1 MKKLFFTLLILS
13 LPLMIS
19 AQNLNGS
26 ISSTFYT
33 FERFDTAKTSDSFL
47 RTYETLALNFNYQT
61 ISVRTRM
68 NYESNIGNALA
79 SDPRLRFY
87 DLYFEARN
95 VVDMFTLK
103 LGRQPLFTPVAG
115 GLFDGVN
122 LKFKYDNVSLTGYY
136 GGNVPAYQKL
146 EVTNDF
152 KNDYVIG
159 GKFEIFFLEHFNF
172 ALGYINKN
180 FKPVDYNALRLDAN
194 LDPVTIMIQ
203 QNSNQYKFLSADAS
217 YFLPGIANIDTRY
230 EYDMNFQT
238 TSKFEFDGRVQATDK
253 LGVDVYY
260 NFREPKIRYNSI
272 FSVFN
277 FGNSQEI
284 EGGVDYKFCPDLTVF
299 GKFGN
304 VKYEDDNSQ
313 RLNVGVNTK
322 YGSVSFRKT
331 FGYSGELN
339 GVSLYTAHSF
349 ADGFVTPSFGIS
361 FTNYKLDKDSDV
373 NNITSVLAGVN
384 LRPWR
389 NLSFDL
395 QGQYFNNKIYKNDY
409 RILFKVNHWFNTNF

>member
-1 MKKLFFTLLILS
+1 MKKFLVTLMIFG
-13 LPLMIS
+13 LPFMIS

-47 RTYETLALNFNYQT
+47 RTYEALALNFNYEK
-61 ISVRTRM
+61 ISVRTRV
-68 NYESNIGNALA
+68 NYESNIGNALTA
-79 SDPRLRFY
+79 DPRLRFY
-87 DLYFEARN
+87 NLYLEARN
-95 VVDMFTLK
+95 IVDMFTLK

-115 GLFDGVN
+115 GLFDGIN

-172 ALGYINKN
+172 GLGYINKN
-180 FKPVDYNALRLDAN
+180 FKPFDYNALRLDAN
-194 LDPVTIMIQ
+194 LDPVTILIQ

-217 YFLPGIANIDTRY
+217 YFLSGVVNLDTRY
-230 EYDMNFQT
+230 EYDVNIQA
-238 TSKFEFDGRVQATDK
+238 TSRFELEGRVQATDK

-284 EGGVDYKFCPDLTVF
+284 EGGVDYKISSDFAVF

-304 VKYEDDNSQ
+304 VKYQDDNSQ

-322 YGSVSFRKT
+322 YGSFSYRKT
-331 FGYSGELN
+331 FGYSGELD
-339 GVSLYTAHSF
+339 GISFYTAHSF
-349 ADGFVTPSFGIS
+349 ADGFVTPSAGIS
-361 FTNYKLDKDSDV
+361 FTSYKLDKDSDK

-389 NLSFDL
+389 DLSFDI

-409 RILFKVNHWFNTNF
+409 RILFKVNHWFNTNL

>member
-13 LPLMIS
+13 LPFMIS

-95 VVDMFTLK
+95 IVDMFTLK

-217 YFLPGIANIDTRY
+217 YFLPGVANIDTRY

-284 EGGVDYKFCPDLTVF
+284 EGGVDYKFCSDFTVF

-361 FTNYKLDKDSDV
+361 FTNYKLDKNSDL